1 MANPYSK
8 GAKTLA
14 SGNGVVL
21 SSMGLAVVTLMLAR
35 GHGATNINLER
46 SLIAAFVVAV
56 LLVALSSANSG
67 LATVL
72 ALMVLVTVLL
82 EYGTT
87 ALKGVG
93 STTGTANVPAIAS
106 SGDLAAG
113 AAAVGGTYV
122 AYKLGTAAVAG
133 LAQAG
138 GAAAGA
144 AAPSLWSKFKNALT
158 GGTEDAAELAAEG
171 LA

>member
-1 MANPYSK
+1 
-8 GAKTLA
+8 
-14 SGNGVVL
+14 
-21 SSMGLAVVTLMLAR
+21 MGLAVVTLMLAK
-35 GHGATNINLER
+35 GHGANVNLER
-46 SLIAAFVVAV
+46 SLVAGFVVTV
-56 LLVALSSANSG
+56 LLVALSSANPG

-72 ALMVLVTVLL
+72 ALLVLSQVLL
-82 EYGTT
+82 TYGAT

-93 STTGTANVPAIAS
+93 TTTGTANVPQIAS

-113 AAAVGGTYV
+113 AASV
-122 AYKLGTAAVAG
+122 AGVYTAYRLGTAAVSG

-144 AAPSLWSKFKNALT
+144 AAPTHWSKFKNALT